1 MVQLAGDEQYFHEN
15 EAQLSE
21 RFAGKVLIIRQRRVV
36 AVYENL
42 TLAQREAAREFG
54 DQTFLVKPIGRNAF
68 APSGAFTA
76 L

>member
-1 MVQLAGDEQYFHEN
+1 MVQLAGDEQFFHEN

-21 RFAGKVLIIRQRRVV
+21 RFAGKVLVIRQRRVV

-42 TLAQREAAREFG
+42 TVAQREAAREFG
-54 DQTFLVKPIGRNAF
+54 GQTFLVKPIARNAF
-68 APSGAFTA
+68 ATSGGFMA